1 MVYKVAEETPVLWP
15 PDVKSRLTGKGADA
29 GKDGGQEEEG
39 ATEDEM
45 VGWHPRLDEHEFEQT
60 SADVKDKEAWSA
72 AVHGVLRSR
81 TQLSN
86 QTTYTL
92 ALNMEPNATLC
103 VFSIS

>member
-1 MVYKVAEETPVLWP
+1 
-15 PDVKSRLTGKGADA
+15 
-29 GKDGGQEEEG
+29 
-39 ATEDEM
+39 M